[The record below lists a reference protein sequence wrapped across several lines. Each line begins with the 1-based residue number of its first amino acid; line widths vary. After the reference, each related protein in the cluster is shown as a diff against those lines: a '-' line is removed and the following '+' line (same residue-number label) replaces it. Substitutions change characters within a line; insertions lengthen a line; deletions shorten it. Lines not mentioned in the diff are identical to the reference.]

1 MSLSFGQLDIVVAM
15 APERPRPGLKPMERR
30 VFPQYSRVRERL
42 VQEIC
47 DAVGGECVYIEIRDG
62 ADGGLL
68 HLVPVAGWRR
78 PVMAGTESQSGTLAT
93 VAVLVKT
100 AHDGGCRI
108 VAYGS
113 DRVRWTLDFRTVR
126 HAAGSE
132 WLDCEPDD
140 EPGSPE
146 LGTGGTPRGA
156 PGAMRESF

>member
-1 MSLSFGQLDIVVAM
+1 MRCVIFCAGEMDALAGPLG
-15 APERPRPGLKPMERR
+15 PED
-30 VFPQYSRVRERL
+30 V
-42 VQEIC
+42 II
-47 DAVGGECVYIEIRDG
+47 A

-140 EPGSPE
+140 EPGSQE